1 MGRTSEGWPCI
12 NCFADILHPP
22 SVEKPI
28 HKTSKCKEVRH
39 LRNYHLF
46 NFHFLMMILCYRFR
60 LVMVNTFVID
70 ITILYYRLVSTLS
83 LSESVKSN
91 MAEAVHWYTVN
102 VIAMELMSRNDIVA
116 VYRDLL
122 GNRALFILLVRS
134 YCESC
139 VFFRSDWKIQ
149 QSTSLDPTYQLAR
162 AAAHSRTLVH
172 FYGWVRCSC
181 SLPSCSLRI
190 PGI

>member
-1 MGRTSEGWPCI
+1 MGRTSKGWPCI
-12 NCFADILHPP
+12 KCFADILHPP

-28 HKTSKCKEVRH
+28 HKTSKCKVRH

-46 NFHFLMMILCYRFR
+46 NFHFLVMILCYRFR

-70 ITILYYRLVSTLS
+70 ITILYYRLVSTVS
-83 LSESVKSN
+83 LSESVESN

-139 VFFRSDWKIQ
+139 VFLKKWLKNTTIHLFGSNL
-149 QSTSLDPTYQLAR
+149 STCQGGCTFKNITSPFLWMGAVFLFA
-162 AAAHSRTLVH
+162 SFV
-172 FYGWVRCSC
+172 FS
-181 SLPSCSLRI
+181 
-190 PGI
+190 